1 MTTISL
7 QSKAYYKIML
17 HCLKH
22 TSTDCYGLLLGKFE
36 TSKFLVEDAIPLS
49 HDKIFAPQFEIAIK
63 MIKQFLPESNIIG
76 FYENLMY
83 NQMKDD
89 CEISNQAIYICE
101 LIKTNNDIFNPVLF
115 EIFSRDNR
123 NNEKGFLEDV
133 IIFKEYTFND
143 KGGFDFVWDYEESD
157 VEYQKMKTYCEKSIQ
172 NDIVDFDDH
181 FENANLDWRNL
192 FIK

>member
-36 TSKFLVEDAIPLS
+36 TSKFIVEDAIPLS

-89 CEISNQAIYICE
+89 CEISNQAIYICD
-101 LIKTNNDIFNPVLF
+101 LIKSNNDVYTPVLF
-115 EIFSRDNR
+115 EIFSRDIGNQD
-123 NNEKGFLEDV
+123 KGFLEDD
-133 IIFKEYTFND
+133 IFFKQYFFND
-143 KGGFDFVWDYEESD
+143 KGGFDFLSDFKETEEQYKKLKS
-157 VEYQKMKTYCEKSIQ
+157 YCEKSIQ
-172 NDIVDFDDH
+172 NEIVDFDDH